1 MRNYQIREVDYPLKG
16 YFAEFR
22 MFWMWW
28 PMHISM
34 RSTKAECEDIIERD
48 KRVWI

>member
-1 MRNYQIREVDYPLKG
+1 MKYQIREVHYPING

-34 RSTKAECEDIIERD
+34 RSTKAECEAIIERD
-48 KRVWI
+48 KKAVF